1 MKALITGASE
11 GIGRSLAILLKD
23 KGYSITVVARNQTRL
38 QDLIRELGGGSH
50 QAFSA
55 DLSTAD
61 GVNRVVDKIK
71 SEKYDLLVNNAGMAT
86 YGSFRDVE
94 NSDLHHMCLVNSD
107 TVMDLSHAF
116 LKTARSGDALINV
129 SSTAS
134 FLPMPVTS
142 VYAGNKAFVTAFSQS
157 LWYEER
163 KRGVYVLALCPGM
176 TRTQFHSRA
185 GGKSDQIPD
194 WFSQTPEQV
203 AQMAWKH
210 LQKRS
215 QPVVISGPQKYLIF
229 LSRFVPRKWLTLM
242 AGKTLEWGMKK

>member
-11 GIGRSLAILLKD
+11 GIGRSLALLLKE
-23 KGYSITVVARNQTRL
+23 KGYSLTLVARNQAKL
-38 QDLIRELGGGSH
+38 QALVNELGGSPH
-50 QAFSA
+50 LMLAA
-55 DLSTAD
+55 DLSTRE
-61 GVNRVVDKIK
+61 GVERVSASLKT
-71 SEKYDLLVNNAGMAT
+71 EKYDLLVNNAGMAT
-86 YGSFRDVE
+86 YGSFREVE
-94 NSDLHHMCLVNSD
+94 NSDLHHMCLINSD
-107 TVMDLSHAF
+107 AVMDLSHAF
-116 LKTARSGDALINV
+116 LMAAKSGDALMNV

-134 FLPMPVTS
+134 YLPMPVAS

-163 KRGVYVLALCPGM
+163 KRGVYVMALCPGM

-215 QPVVISGPQKYLIF
+215 QPIVISGPQKYLIF
-229 LSRFVPRKWLTLM
+229 LSRLVPRKWVTLL
-242 AGKTLEWGMKK
+242 AGKILEWGMR